1 MAEHELTG
9 PELMFLSA
17 YALLDP
23 RDKESCLDAY
33 REAFPA
39 KAGDADSAIK
49 GRISRLKNS
58 VIGAAFLRSEREKLR
73 RELNRAMHSVAD
85 HTLRIAELD
94 QDLDELRRVKA
105 IEWLHNGDEQPASGQ
120 SKLLDSAG
128 KVLDGKRVA
137 GMDVPESAERREK
150 RMAEL
155 ERQVV
160 QGDVARA

>member
-49 GRISRLKNS
+49 GRIARLKNS

-73 RELNRAMHSVAD
+73 RELNRSMRNMAD
-85 HTLRIAELD
+85 RAGHLIELK
-94 QDLDELRRVKA
+94 QQLEEERYVKA
-105 IEWLHNGDEQPASGQ
+105 IEWLQNGDEQPASGQ

-128 KVLDGKRVA
+128 KVLGDKGVEGIDLQVA
-137 GMDVPESAERREK
+137 AEDREK